1 MQGFFQLGGLAL
13 LKYNEKCK
21 HTFSAAGG
29 EEQRR
34 MKSGGRDRV
43 RKRRKEKSN
52 IFSNSLSEE

>member
-1 MQGFFQLGGLAL
+1 MQGFFQLGGLPL

-29 EEQRR
+29 EEERR

-52 IFSNSLSEE
+52 IFSKDI